1 MLNVP
6 VGQHFI
12 LVNNTAGAGSV
23 TFAAGTGA
31 TVTGTTTP
39 ASHATVMVTKVAT
52 NVWSI
57 G

>member
-1 MLNVP
+1 VLNVP